1 MHSQPRGLAK
11 RYDKP
16 VATLLYAYSF
26 PERAVDNPRMF
37 GCALTLAI
45 EMSGV
50 EKSFGDTAALAG
62 VDLTVTQGTIFGL
75 LGPNGAGKT
84 TIVRILATLTRLD
97 EGFAAVFGSDVM
109 RQSDAVR
116 RKIALTGQSAAI
128 DGILTGRENLE
139 MFGELLR
146 LPKALRRQRANDLL
160 EILELGDDA
169 DRPARTYSGGMRRR
183 LDLASSLIIRPELL
197 FLDEPTTGLDP
208 RSRNAIWELT
218 RELVNAGTT
227 VLLTTQYL
235 EEADQLANRIAVIEH
250 GRIIAEGSVD
260 DLKAQTGGEVVEIV
274 FTEQADISALTALL
288 PDTQP
293 GSAPSSV
300 QIAVE
305 PGTAIDMLHLISD
318 RLRPYSRDIASLG
331 LRRPTLDDVFLSLT
345 GRATQHVIADKPT
358 QRPRRRRRGI
368 GGA

>member
-1 MHSQPRGLAK
+1 MTQ
-11 RYDKP
+11 
-16 VATLLYAYSF
+16 
-26 PERAVDNPRMF
+26 
-37 GCALTLAI
+37 AI

-50 EKSFGDTAALAG
+50 EKSFGDTIALAG
-62 VDLTVTQGTIFGL
+62 VDLSVTAGTIFGL

-97 EGFAAVFGSDVM
+97 GGSARVFGSDVT
-109 RQSDAVR
+109 RDSDAVR

-128 DGILTGRENLE
+128 DGVLTGRENLE

-146 LPKALRRQRANDLL
+146 LPKTLRRQRAADLL
-160 EILELGDDA
+160 ELLDLGADA

-183 LDLASSLIIRPELL
+183 LDLASSLIIRPQLL

-218 RELVNAGTT
+218 RALVDDGTT

-250 GRIIAEGSVD
+250 GRIIAEGGVD
-260 DLKAQTGGEVVEIV
+260 ELKAQTGGEVVEIV
-274 FTEQADISALTALL
+274 FTEQADIAALTALL
-288 PDTQP
+288 PDAQP
-293 GSAPSSV
+293 GSVPASV
-300 QIAVE
+300 QITVD
-305 PGTAIDMLHLISD
+305 PDNAIDVLHQVSD
-318 RLRPYSRDIASLG
+318 RLRPHSRDIASLG

-345 GRATQHVIADKPT
+345 GRAAQSKPSEKPA
-358 QRPRRRRRGI
+358 QRPRRRSRGM
-368 GGA
+368 GGL

>member
-1 MHSQPRGLAK
+1 M
-11 RYDKP
+11 
-16 VATLLYAYSF
+16 
-26 PERAVDNPRMF
+26 
-37 GCALTLAI
+37 TLAI

-50 EKSFGDTAALAG
+50 EKSFGDTLALTG
-62 VDLTVTQGTIFGL
+62 VDLTVTAGTIFGL

-97 EGFAAVFGSDVM
+97 KGVATVFGSDVS
-109 RQSDAVR
+109 RDSDAVR

-128 DGILTGRENLE
+128 DGVLTGRENLE

-146 LPKALRRQRANDLL
+146 LPKLLRRQRAEDLL
-160 EILELGDDA
+160 EMLDLGEEA

-183 LDLASSLIIRPELL
+183 LDLASSLIIRPQLL

-218 RELVNAGTT
+218 RALVEDGTT

-235 EEADQLANRIAVIEH
+235 EEADQLANRVAVIEH
-250 GRIIAEGSVD
+250 GRIIAEGGVEE
-260 DLKAQTGGEVVEIV
+260 LKAQTGGEVVEIV
-274 FTEQADISALTALL
+274 FAEHADISAITALL
-288 PDTQP
+288 PASQP
-293 GSAPSSV
+293 GTAPSSV

-305 PGTAIDMLHLISD
+305 PGTAIDMLHQISD

-345 GRATQHVIADKPT
+345 GRAARSETAEKPAVL
-358 QRPRRRRRGI
+358 RRRRGI
-368 GGA
+368 GGV

>member
-1 MHSQPRGLAK
+1 MTQ
-11 RYDKP
+11 
-16 VATLLYAYSF
+16 
-26 PERAVDNPRMF
+26 
-37 GCALTLAI
+37 AI

-50 EKSFGDTAALAG
+50 EKSFGDTIALAG
-62 VDLTVTQGTIFGL
+62 VDLTVTAGTIFGL

-97 EGFAAVFGSDVM
+97 RGSARVFGSDVT
-109 RQSDAVR
+109 RNSDAVR

-128 DGILTGRENLE
+128 DGVLTGRENLE

-146 LPKALRRQRANDLL
+146 LPKKLRRQRAADLL
-160 EILELGDDA
+160 ELLDLGADA

-183 LDLASSLIIRPELL
+183 LDLASSLIIRPQLL

-218 RELVNAGTT
+218 RALVDDGTT

-250 GRIIAEGSVD
+250 GHIIAEGGVD
-260 DLKAQTGGEVVEIV
+260 ELKAQIGGEVVEIV
-274 FTEQADISALTALL
+274 FTEQADIGALTALL

-293 GSAPSSV
+293 GSVPTSV
-300 QIAVE
+300 QITVD
-305 PGTAIDMLHLISD
+305 PDNAIDILHQVSD
-318 RLRPYSRDIASLG
+318 CLRPHSRDIASLG

-345 GRATQHVIADKPT
+345 GRATQSKLSEKPA
-358 QRPRRRRRGI
+358 QRPRRRSRGM
-368 GGA
+368 GGL